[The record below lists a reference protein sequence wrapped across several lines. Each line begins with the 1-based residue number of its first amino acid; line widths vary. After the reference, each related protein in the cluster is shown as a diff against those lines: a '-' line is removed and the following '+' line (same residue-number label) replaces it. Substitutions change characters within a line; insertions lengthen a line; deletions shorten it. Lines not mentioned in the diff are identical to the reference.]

1 MVHLQLFKAF
11 KCFCY
16 SVRKNT
22 VPLEKKSHMVNT
34 WNNTQHCLSA
44 FTSIGCSCGNTSV
57 TASILLLNTIDLKHS
72 CRQSSYPATETKTR
86 NVDKHSAREHHRGIN
101 SLIYK
106 QPLLHW
112 PGNSRLETQKHSQ
125 YMTHLPAFLN
135 YRQNSP
141 PAPRWEQKN
150 LLSTSRS
157 FSPPESTFF
166 SLLLHSYCSG
176 WLIFYS
182 SFWYLGITGGQF
194 PETHL

>member
-86 NVDKHSAREHHRGIN
+86 NVDKHSAREHHPEIN

-141 PAPRWEQKN
+141 QHHDESRRIYFQQAD
-150 LLSTSRS
+150 LSHPQNQPSLACYYIHTVQVGW
-157 FSPPESTFF
+157 FF
-166 SLLLHSYCSG
+166 TAVSDI
-176 WLIFYS
+176 WA
-182 SFWYLGITGGQF
+182 
-194 PETHL
+194 